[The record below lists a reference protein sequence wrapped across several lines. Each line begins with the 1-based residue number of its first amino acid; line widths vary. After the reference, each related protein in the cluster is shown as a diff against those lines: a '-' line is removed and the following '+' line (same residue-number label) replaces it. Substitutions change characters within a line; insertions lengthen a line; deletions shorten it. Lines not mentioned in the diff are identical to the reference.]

1 MPAVGNWHYGGQFTQ
16 PPTLGFG
23 PRRLG
28 RGLGPVAAPRRLR
41 NATKVADERIGIGLQ
56 VQSPGVG
63 REPSAQRV
71 MQGLVALQPSAKKW
85 SRERRLLVAV
95 PASRIGPPLLRTAVY
110 TRPKAFCSQFGPET
124 APPRRSAARLCYLA
138 PRRTELPAAPRQ
150 FRRRS
155 NPSRRCGALTQPWC
169 RQCTRR
175 SAAVGCPVV
184 AGSRYVAA
192 RFDHSLAGAWRV
204 CP

>member
-28 RGLGPVAAPRRLR
+28 RGSGPVAAPRRLR

-71 MQGLVALQPSAKKW
+71 MQGLVALQPSAKTIVPEVGDFW
-85 SRERRLLVAV
+85 S
-95 PASRIGPPLLRTAVY
+95 PSPPHALDPR
-110 TRPKAFCSQFGPET
+110 SSE
-124 APPRRSAARLCYLA
+124 PPFIPGLRRSAVNRLKQRRPGGRRQGCATLRHAARN
-138 PRRTELPAAPRQ
+138 PPVPRQ